1 MTTKTVSEIAEI
13 CGAEIDGDGRSI
25 VVGPAALDEAGPD
38 QISFLGHPKYRDLLE
53 STRAGAVLVDSN
65 TRCERDDVTLLRCAN
80 PSQAFSQVILQF
92 APATDAPVAGVHPSA
107 VVADSASVGDGA
119 SVGPLCHV
127 GPRSRLSTGV
137 VLIGRAWIG
146 ADVEVGAGTVV
157 HPGVVI
163 YDGVKIGAGCI
174 LHAGAVIGADGFGF
188 EPTPEGWRKVPQC
201 GTVLIEDGV
210 EIGANSA
217 IDRARFGATRIGR
230 GAKLDNLVHVAHNV
244 DVGEGS
250 LLVAQTGI
258 SGSSKIGRRA
268 ILGGQS
274 GVSGHLKLGD
284 GARVGGA
291 TAVFRDVP
299 AGEDF
304 YGVPAKLKR
313 DKMREI
319 VHQAKL
325 PDLFKRV
332 RELEQRLA
340 EMEGRDS

>member
-1 MTTKTVSEIAEI
+1 MTTKTVSEIAEM
-13 CGAEIDGDGRSI
+13 CGAEIDGDGQSL
-25 VVGPAALDEAGPD
+25 VVGPASLEEARPD

-53 STRAGAVLVDSN
+53 STRAGAVLVDPD
-65 TRCERDDVTLLRCAN
+65 TQCERGDVTLLRCAN

-92 APATDAPVAGVHPSA
+92 APAAEVPVVGVHPSA
-107 VVADSASVGDGA
+107 VVDDSTEVGDGA
-119 SVGPLCHV
+119 SVGPLCRV
-127 GPRSRLSTGV
+127 GPRSRLDTRV
-137 VLIGRAWIG
+137 VLIGRVWIG
-146 ADVEVGAGTVV
+146 ADVEIGPRSIV

-163 YDGVKIGAGCI
+163 YDGVKIGADCI

-188 EPTPEGWRKVPQC
+188 EPTAEGWRKVPQC
-201 GTVLIEDGV
+201 GSVHIEDEV
-210 EIGANSA
+210 EIGANCA

-304 YGVPAKLKR
+304 YGVPAKPKR
-313 DKMREI
+313 DKMREL
-319 VHQAKL
+319 VHQGKL

-340 EMEGRDS
+340 DMEEHSS